1 MIPPEFYDVNLSLL
15 SVHKELQE
23 EILRDIVRRLQKT
36 DFSLTLTAEWQTEKL
51 LQTGKLYEEIL
62 SEIAKRTGKQKAEIA
77 RVFENAEI
85 EMTERAEAL
94 CTATG
99 EKIENLSP
107 ALHKTI
113 RAALSK
119 TVTEAANLTKTTA
132 VTAQTA
138 YIFAADIAHQKVVS
152 GAFSYDEAIRSA
164 VLSAAGKDLTV
175 VYPSGHVDSLDVAVR
190 RAVLTGTNQ
199 TAGKIAD
206 TVGEELELDLREITA
221 HAGARPE
228 HAVWQGKIVS
238 MSGRKGYLSP
248 ADIGYGDVRG
258 FMGANCRHNWYPYIE
273 GTPRSYTDAELA
285 EMARETVTVDGEE
298 LPLYEAIQKQRGY
311 ERAVRKTKRE
321 LVALDELSKNE
332 KDPIKLSADKAE
344 FSARSVKLKTQ
355 EARLSDFCK
364 KAGLDRDRTREQVF
378 STKTENGI
386 KNFGKSVSGKAVWA
400 NRKAT
405 SISESGISGKKHL
418 STEENRVN
426 FEYINSKE
434 YKAKFDRISD
444 NKAVND
450 AIYAQAK
457 AILTHRSG
465 TYFEDLSLIDGDN
478 GKVMAGTSNS
488 KTENV
493 VMYSKLVE
501 SAISENPYKLIAI
514 HNHGTN
520 NPPTGSDFV
529 SAGYHKYRLGIVA
542 CHNGDVYTY
551 EPGKSVFYTENFDK
565 SVDIYKKS
573 GYTEHKAIVRTLNL
587 FAKMHGI
594 RWKKL

>member
-190 RAVLTGTNQ
+190 RAVLTGTNG

-298 LPLYEAIQKQRGY
+298 MPLYEAIQKQRAC

-378 STKTENGI
+378 AEKTENGI
-386 KNFGKSVSGKAVWA
+386 HNFGKSVSGKAVWA
-400 NRKAT
+400 NRKEAQRADYEKNVKPT
-405 SISESGISGKKHL
+405 FPKVSKA
-418 STEENRVN
+418 ENTVLQN
-426 FEYINSKE
+426 GFEYVI
-434 YKAKFDRISD
+434 IS
-444 NKAVND
+444 
-450 AIYAQAK
+450 
-457 AILTHRSG
+457 
-465 TYFEDLSLIDGDN
+465 
-478 GKVMAGTSNS
+478 AGTN
-488 KTENV
+488 TEGGILPSGATLEHV
-493 VMYSKLVE
+493 R
-501 SAISENPYKLIAI
+501 II
-514 HNHGTN
+514 
-520 NPPTGSDFV
+520 
-529 SAGYHKYRLGIVA
+529 AGYGSSTQLRKSSLLASEFGGDDWKWQKKTGIVVSKYNDYEV
-542 CHNGDVYTY
+542 HWYEYDGKQYT
-551 EPGKSVFYTENFDK
+551 P
-565 SVDIYKKS
+565 
-573 GYTEHKAIVRTLNL
+573 
-587 FAKMHGI
+587 
-594 RWKKL
+594 KLKGRKQHEA

>member
-138 YIFAADIAHQKVVS
+138 YIFAVDIAHQKVVS

-164 VLSAAGKDLTV
+164 VLSAAGKELTV

-273 GTPRSYTDAELA
+273 GTPRSYTDEELA

-298 LPLYEAIQKQRGY
+298 IPLYEAIQKQRGY

-344 FSARSVKLKTQ
+344 FSARSVKLKAQ
-355 EARLSDFCK
+355 EARLADFCK

-378 STKTENGI
+378 AEKTENGI
-386 KNFGKSVSGKAVWA
+386 HNFGKSVSGKAVWSA
-400 NRKAT
+400 
-405 SISESGISGKKHL
+405 KKH
-418 STEENRVN
+418 
-426 FEYINSKE
+426 Y
-434 YKAKFDRISD
+434 D
-444 NKAVND
+444 
-450 AIYAQAK
+450 
-457 AILTHRSG
+457 
-465 TYFEDLSLIDGDN
+465 
-478 GKVMAGTSNS
+478 
-488 KTENV
+488 
-493 VMYSKLVE
+493 
-501 SAISENPYKLIAI
+501 
-514 HNHGTN
+514 
-520 NPPTGSDFV
+520 DFV
-529 SAGYHKYRLGIVA
+529 SVVGKKNAPESLEKYYELKYNSPEEYKKLRELYKGFSSGELVRNASGQTVRVVKHVKITGEEPNTITQRVNKHGGINRNYYDENGRQYKQISNNDHGHK
-542 CHNGDVYTY
+542 D
-551 EPGKSVFYTENFDK
+551 ESVFGKHGEHAHDYDYEQPSSDPRKRARELTEQERKENA
-565 SVDIYKKS
+565 DI
-573 GYTEHKAIVRTLNL
+573 L
-587 FAKMHGI
+587 
-594 RWKKL
+594 

>member
-119 TVTEAANLTKTTA
+119 TATEAANLTKTTA

-190 RAVLTGTNQ
+190 RAVLTGTNG

-298 LPLYEAIQKQRGY
+298 MPLYEAIQKQRGY

-344 FSARSVKLKTQ
+344 FSARSVKLKAQ
-355 EARLSDFCK
+355 EARLADFCK

-378 STKTENGI
+378 AEKTENGI
-386 KNFGKSVSGKAVWA
+386 RNFGKSVSGKAVWSA
-400 NRKAT
+400 KKHYETFKKEYNAENLPKTLDKYYDMKYNDPPTHKALKAYT
-405 SISESGISGKKHL
+405 HMVDKGEVSSFLGFDQFEKVAKELDALSGIKTVSGIEIKGYSDHCVG
-418 STEENRVN
+418 RV
-426 FEYINSKE
+426 IGQAGLSKE
-434 YKAKFDRISD
+434 YNREGVPVEVVRKCLTEGKQGKMQTASNGDVSVLFALDG
-444 NKAVND
+444 NKVSVNPD
-450 AIYAQAK
+450 
-457 AILTHRSG
+457 SG
-465 TYFEDLSLIDGDN
+465 IIVQVN
-478 GKVMAGTSNS
+478 GKV
-488 KTENV
+488 
-493 VMYSKLVE
+493 
-501 SAISENPYKLIAI
+501 
-514 HNHGTN
+514 
-520 NPPTGSDFV
+520 
-529 SAGYHKYRLGIVA
+529 
-542 CHNGDVYTY
+542 
-551 EPGKSVFYTENFDK
+551 
-565 SVDIYKKS
+565 
-573 GYTEHKAIVRTLNL
+573 
-587 FAKMHGI
+587 
-594 RWKKL
+594 W

>member
-190 RAVLTGTNQ
+190 RAVLTGTNG

-378 STKTENGI
+378 STATENGI

-400 NRKAT
+400 NKKALT
-405 SISESGISGKKHL
+405 KQREEAIIKEIKECGIRGEVHLGTDNADVSSFSFDEEHITKRGHGVTRSEAERFIREAKFYSVKWNGEFKNYFGADGATYISTKEKLIRTAFKEPEFQKEVVDALEVLKKHG
-418 STEENRVN
+418 R
-426 FEYINSKE
+426 
-434 YKAKFDRISD
+434 
-444 NKAVND
+444 
-450 AIYAQAK
+450 
-457 AILTHRSG
+457 
-465 TYFEDLSLIDGDN
+465 
-478 GKVMAGTSNS
+478 
-488 KTENV
+488 
-493 VMYSKLVE
+493 
-501 SAISENPYKLIAI
+501 
-514 HNHGTN
+514 
-520 NPPTGSDFV
+520 
-529 SAGYHKYRLGIVA
+529 
-542 CHNGDVYTY
+542 
-551 EPGKSVFYTENFDK
+551 
-565 SVDIYKKS
+565 
-573 GYTEHKAIVRTLNL
+573 
-587 FAKMHGI
+587 
-594 RWKKL
+594 